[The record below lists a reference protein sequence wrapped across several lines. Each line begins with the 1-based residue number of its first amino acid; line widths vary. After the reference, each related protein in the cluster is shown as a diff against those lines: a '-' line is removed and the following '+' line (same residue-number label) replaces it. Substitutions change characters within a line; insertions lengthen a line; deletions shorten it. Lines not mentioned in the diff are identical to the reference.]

1 MEKPQL
7 PISVPLGFRII
18 AHRGASG
25 YAPENTL
32 AAFRLAQKMGVTE
45 IECDLQFSQDKEVM
59 VCHDRV
65 LDRYGYPGR
74 RVADLTRAE
83 LSRFDMGSWFSPF
96 HYSGEGMITFEDLL
110 SEFGNTFT
118 YHAEIKEPA
127 PGLTAAILKTI
138 GEHGAE
144 GQAIVTSFHFD
155 AVVETKALAPGLP
168 VGWLIKADGFNSGNI
183 SKAAAAGFDQLCPP
197 ASAVTSKRVRE
208 AHDHIAEVRAH
219 SVKGVSDVMRVI
231 ETGCNGMTI
240 NWPDWLIHR

>member
-7 PISVPLGFRII
+7 PIFVPPGFRII

-45 IECDLQFSQDKEVM
+45 IEFDLQFSQDREIM
-59 VCHDRV
+59 VCHDRL

-74 RVADLTRAE
+74 RVADLTCAE
-83 LSRFDMGSWFSPF
+83 LSRLDMGSWYSPF
-96 HYSGEGMITFEDLL
+96 QFCGESMINFEDLL
-110 SEFGNTFT
+110 SEFGNAFT

-127 PGLTAAILKTI
+127 PGLTAAILNAF
-138 GEHGAE
+138 GEHGVE
-144 GQAIVTSFHFD
+144 QQAIVTSFHFD
-155 AVVETKALAPGLP
+155 SVVEAKEMAPGLP
-168 VGWLIKADGFNSGNI
+168 VGWLIKADGFNTKSI

-197 ASAVTSKRVRE
+197 ASAVATKRVRE
-208 AHDHIAEVRAH
+208 AHNHIAEVRAH

-231 ETGCNGMTI
+231 ETDCDGMTI
-240 NWPDWLIHR
+240 NWPDWLVHR